1 MHPHDYGLVKVCY
14 TVNETLS
21 LLSIGRTSLY
31 ELVKRGDLPASK
43 FGKKTLFY
51 ASDIAEL
58 LTRLREQSRTKA
70 PEDMA
75 NTSVPS
81 GSPSAAREASP

>member
-1 MHPHDYGLVKVCY
+1 MHPHYYGLTKACY
-14 TVNETLS
+14 TVNETLN

-51 ASDIAEL
+51 ANDIASL
-58 LTRLREQSRTKA
+58 LTRLREQSSTKA
-70 PEDMA
+70 
-75 NTSVPS
+75 T
-81 GSPSAAREASP
+81 

>member
-1 MHPHDYGLVKVCY
+1 MHPHDYGLVKACY

-75 NTSVPS
+75 DGSAPS
-81 GSPSAAREASP
+81 DLPSAAREVSP